1 MNQSQFSFQENNNNW
16 IKNIKD
22 YEYSKKN
29 LEWKYNPKPQSFTHK
44 QMAYNDISFN
54 PITQKYLDKSIENEL
69 RIIEDKNLKNSL
81 AKNYDKRMKYQQ
93 TFDIITLENKL
104 KDLNYEEEIKEKK
117 TRNVLPDSNVP
128 YNIISNISLNN
139 HNIIPPNLRKK
150 YPEFQERKKP
160 IITKAYLYK
169 DYDIINNKY
178 KVLDEEK
185 QKIDKEIAKLTISN
199 QLNNRKDY
207 DFIKNRFYN
216 DELNKIEDE
225 KINRKNENLIP
236 YKGQKYNPI
245 NMKIYDTEIL
255 NKDSQENTK
264 LQNKFKLRKD
274 LEMFYNYQEE
284 NNLKIQKNKDINH
297 CDYRKYA
304 DIDKRGYN
312 ILNFEKNYNKYHD
325 NFQMKKCIEP
335 WDYLKKN
342 AGKNETISKKKLF
355 INELRK
361 QELDER
367 LKQFKINRN
376 ESVKNLMN
384 IKNEERFK
392 IKELIPKS
400 NNNKNTQINK
410 SYSQP
415 NIFMKNKD
423 DWFNGNKTIFMEDM
437 KYPKKSLFH
446 DKEKND

>member
-29 LEWKYNPKPQSFTHK
+29 LEWKFNPKPQYITHK
-44 QMAYNDISFN
+44 QIAYNDKGFN
-54 PITQKYLDKSIENEL
+54 PITQKYLDKSIENNI

-81 AKNYDKRMKYQQ
+81 VKNYDKSLQYQQ

-104 KDLNYEEEIKEKK
+104 KDLNYKEEIKEKK

-178 KVLDEEK
+178 KFLDEEK
-185 QKIDKEIAKLTISN
+185 QKIDKEIEKLTISN
-199 QLNNRKDY
+199 QINNRNDY
-207 DFIKNRFYN
+207 DCIKGRFYN
-216 DELNKIEDE
+216 DELNKLDDE
-225 KINRKNENLIP
+225 KMYKKKVNLIP

-245 NMKIYDTEIL
+245 NMKLYDTEIL
-255 NKDSQENTK
+255 NQNEKECSK
-264 LQNKFKLRKD
+264 LNNKFKLRKD
-274 LEMFYNYQEE
+274 LEMYYNYQEE
-284 NNLKIQKNKDINH
+284 KNLEIQKNKNFNH
-297 CDYRKYA
+297 CDYRKYE

-312 ILNFEKNYNKYHD
+312 IINFEKSYNKYHD
-325 NFQMKKCIEP
+325 NFPMKKVIEP
-335 WDYLKKN
+335 WDYLKQY
-342 AGKNETISKKKLF
+342 AGNNETISKKKLF
-355 INELRK
+355 ISLFNK
-361 QELDER
+361 KELDER
-367 LKQFKINRN
+367 LKQFKMNRN

-384 IKNEERFK
+384 IKDEERFK
-392 IKELIPKS
+392 INELIPKINNS
-400 NNNKNTQINK
+400 NKHINK

-415 NIFMKNKD
+415 IIFMNKE
-423 DWFNGNKTIFMEDM
+423 DWFSGEKTIFMENM
-437 KYPKKSLFH
+437 IYPKKILFQNR
-446 DKEKND
+446 EKND

>member
-1 MNQSQFSFQENNNNW
+1 MNQSHFSFQENNNNW
-16 IKNIKD
+16 VKNIKD
-22 YEYSKKN
+22 YEYSKQN
-29 LEWKYNPKPQSFTHK
+29 LEWKFNPKPQYITHK
-44 QMAYNDISFN
+44 QIAYNDKGFN
-54 PITQKYLDKSIENEL
+54 PITQKYLDKNIENNI

-81 AKNYDKRMKYQQ
+81 VKNYDKSFQYKQ

-117 TRNVLPDSNVP
+117 IRNVFPDSNVP

-185 QKIDKEIAKLTISN
+185 QKIDKEIEKLTASKQI
-199 QLNNRKDY
+199 NNRKDF
-207 DFIKNRFYN
+207 DFIKCRFYN

-225 KINRKNENLIP
+225 KMYKKKGNLIP
-236 YKGQKYNPI
+236 YRGQKYNPI
-245 NMKIYDTEIL
+245 NMKTYDTDNL
-255 NKDSQENTK
+255 NNDDKESLK

-274 LEMFYNYQEE
+274 LEIYYINQEE
-284 NNLKIQKNKDINH
+284 KNLEIQKNKH

-312 ILNFEKNYNKYHD
+312 IINFEKSYNKYQD
-325 NFQMKKCIEP
+325 NFPMKKVIEP

-342 AGKNETISKKKLF
+342 VGNNETISKKKLF
-355 INELRK
+355 INILKK

-367 LKQFKINRN
+367 LKQFKIIRN
-376 ESVKNLMN
+376 ESVQNLMN
-384 IKNEERFK
+384 IKDEERFK
-392 IKELIPKS
+392 IKELIPKINN
-400 NNNKNTQINK
+400 NNNKQINK

-415 NIFMKNKD
+415 HLFMNKE
-423 DWFNGNKTIFMEDM
+423 DWFNGEKTIFMEDM

-446 DKEKND
+446 DKEKID